1 MSISMDQVKELRER
15 TGAGILDCKKALT
28 DTSGDVDAAIKILR
42 EKGLAAAAK
51 KSSRDA
57 SDGRIEVYVHPGNKV
72 VAIVEVNCETDFV
85 AKTDDFKKLAYDLA
99 LHVAATN
106 PSYVNREEVP
116 AAEVERER
124 EILRQQNVDSGKP
137 ANIVEKIVEGRIE
150 KFYGEIVLLEQ
161 EFVKDPSVK
170 IKDLVQ
176 EAIAKLGENIVVRRF
191 SRFEVGS
198 N

>member
-137 ANIVEKIVEGRIE
+137 ANIIEKIVEGRIE
-150 KFYGEIVLLEQ
+150 KFYGEVVLLEQ

>member
-99 LHVAATN
+99 LHIAATN
-106 PSYVNREEVP
+106 PAYVNREDVP

>member
-1 MSISMDQVKELRER
+1 MDQVKELRER

-137 ANIVEKIVEGRIE
+137 ANIIEKIVEGRIE
-150 KFYGEIVLLEQ
+150 KFYGEVVLLEQ

>member
-1 MSISMDQVKELRER
+1 MDQVKELRER

-57 SDGRIEVYVHPGNKV
+57 SDGRVEVYVHPGNKV

-106 PSYVNREEVP
+106 PAYVNREDVP
-116 AAEVERER
+116 EAEVERER

>member
-1 MSISMDQVKELRER
+1 MDQVKELRER

>member
-1 MSISMDQVKELRER
+1 VSISMDQVKELRER

-150 KFYGEIVLLEQ
+150 KFYGEVVLLEQ

>member
-1 MSISMDQVKELRER
+1 MDQVKELRER

-57 SDGRIEVYVHPGNKV
+57 SDGRVEVYVHPGNKV

-106 PSYVNREEVP
+106 PAYVNREDVP
-116 AAEVERER
+116 TAEVERER

>member
-57 SDGRIEVYVHPGNKV
+57 SDGRVEVYVHPGNKV

-106 PSYVNREEVP
+106 PAYVNREDVP
-116 AAEVERER
+116 EAEVERER

>member
-150 KFYGEIVLLEQ
+150 KFYGEVVLLEQ

>member
-106 PSYVNREEVP
+106 PSYVNREDVP
-116 AAEVERER
+116 EAEVERER

>member
-57 SDGRIEVYVHPGNKV
+57 SDGRVEVYVHPGNKV

-106 PSYVNREEVP
+106 PAYVNREDVP
-116 AAEVERER
+116 TAEVERER

>member
-1 MSISMDQVKELRER
+1 VSISMDQVKELRER

>member
-1 MSISMDQVKELRER
+1 MDQVKELRER

-150 KFYGEIVLLEQ
+150 KFYGEVVLLEQ

>member
-106 PSYVNREEVP
+106 PAYVNREDVP

>member
-99 LHVAATN
+99 LHIAATN
-106 PSYVNREEVP
+106 PAYVNREEVP
-116 AAEVERER
+116 AEEVERER

-176 EAIAKLGENIVVRRF
+176 EAIAKLGENIIVRRF

>member
-28 DTSGDVDAAIKILR
+28 DTSGDVDAAIKVLR

-99 LHVAATN
+99 LHIAGTN
-106 PSYVNREEVP
+106 PLYVNREEVP
-116 AAEVERER
+116 EAEVERER

-161 EFVKDPSVK
+161 GFVKDPSVK

-176 EAIAKLGENIVVRRF
+176 EAIAKLGENIIVRRF
-191 SRFEVGS
+191 TRFEVGS

>member
-1 MSISMDQVKELRER
+1 MDQVKELRER

-28 DTSGDVDAAIKILR
+28 DTSGDVDAAIKVLR

-99 LHVAATN
+99 LHIAGTN
-106 PSYVNREEVP
+106 PLYVNREEVP
-116 AAEVERER
+116 EAEVERER

-161 EFVKDPSVK
+161 GFVKDPSVK

-176 EAIAKLGENIVVRRF
+176 EAIAKLGENIIVRRF
-191 SRFEVGS
+191 TRFEVGS

>member
-1 MSISMDQVKELRER
+1 MDQVKELRER

-124 EILRQQNVDSGKP
+124 EILRGKP